1 MNSYYIYCILTVE
14 DVFSSLTSLL
24 QQLGKGDKGMNRETE
39 VLNNILDVV
48 IVKILDI
55 NTQHTRARVHTHTES
70 FSLFPVKP
78 VC

>member
-1 MNSYYIYCILTVE
+1 MNSYDIYCILTVE

-24 QQLGKGDKGMNRETE
+24 QQLGKRDKGMNREAE

-55 NTQHTRARVHTHTES
+55 NTHKRARVHTHTQKV
-70 FSLFPVKP
+70 SLFFL
-78 VC
+78 